1 MAADLS
7 DEVPSKTETTSPDGT
22 DSVRYTEHEFDVAAV
37 SRFLDT
43 KQGKSCLRGEWR
55 HDKSVSAA
63 YWDPR
68 GRAIVS
74 TSYDD
79 NLRCASF

>member
-1 MAADLS
+1 MATELLDAVPFES
-7 DEVPSKTETTSPDGT
+7 DSKAISVDDSGHSP
-22 DSVRYTEHEFDVAAV
+22 HEFDAAAI
-37 SRFLDT
+37 SEFLES

-55 HDKSVSAA
+55 HDKSVSSA

-79 NLRCASF
+79 NLRCE